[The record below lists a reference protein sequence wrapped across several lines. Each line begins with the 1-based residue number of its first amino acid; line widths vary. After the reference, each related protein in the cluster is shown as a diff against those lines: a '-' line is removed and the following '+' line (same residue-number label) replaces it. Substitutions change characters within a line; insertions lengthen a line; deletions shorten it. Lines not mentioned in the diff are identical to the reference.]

1 MSAENTQE
9 EATPLNSNGQ
19 WEMYLASSSH
29 PTVRSILKD
38 RTIRGNALGQA
49 CIEVIKTQT
58 ALNDFQKQVDLDTLK
73 DVSLEETNG
82 HSKRSL
88 FDHAALKIASS
99 FGIDPEED
107 ERLLKELQKVPA
119 IQRASKHWDRIPF
132 ASRMLL
138 DRAGEAAVE
147 GGSDLDEW

>member
-38 RTIRGNALGQA
+38 RTIKGNALGQA
-49 CIEVIKTQT
+49 CIEVIKAQT
-58 ALNDFQKQVDLDTLK
+58 ALNDFQKQVDLETLK
-73 DVSLEETNG
+73 DVSLEETKSNQDG

-99 FGIDPEED
+99 FGIESST
-107 ERLLKELQKVPA
+107 LK
-119 IQRASKHWDRIPF
+119 RIK
-132 ASRMLL
+132 
-138 DRAGEAAVE
+138 DY
-147 GGSDLDEW
+147 